1 VTLLD
6 AVLIVAAGL
15 AAGTINTI
23 VGSGSLITIPALL
36 ALGYPPLIA
45 NVSNNVGLVP
55 GSISGAWGYRRE
67 LAETGPALRRL
78 LPWCVAG
85 ASLGA
90 ALLLILPP
98 SVFGSVVVVLIA
110 LVVLL
115 VIVQPRL
122 AARLRKRTP
131 LQSHSPGS
139 SSPKHGVALALGLF
153 GASVYGG
160 YFGAAQGVI
169 YLALLSLLLV
179 EDMQVANAIKNV
191 LAVVVNGVAAVV
203 FIAVAHPDWAVV
215 GLIALG
221 ATVGGQLG
229 ARVGRRLPPTVL
241 RGVIV
246 VVGVLAIVAVLVR

>member
-1 VTLLD
+1 MSIFD

-15 AAGTINTI
+15 AAGMMNTI
-23 VGSGSLITIPALL
+23 VGSGSLITFPALL

-67 LAETGPALRRL
+67 LVGTAPVLRRL
-78 LPWCVAG
+78 LPWCFAG
-85 ASLGA
+85 AGLGA
-90 ALLLILPP
+90 TLLLVLPAT
-98 SVFGSVVVVLIA
+98 VFRSVVVVLIA
-110 LVVLL
+110 LAVLL

-122 AARLRKRTP
+122 AARLRDRAP
-131 LQSHSPGS
+131 LQSPSRGRTT
-139 SSPKHGVALALGLF
+139 ALALGLF

-179 EDMQVANAIKNV
+179 DDMQVANAIKNV
-191 LAVVVNGVAAVV
+191 LAAVVNGVAAVV

-221 ATVGGQLG
+221 AVIGGQLG
-229 ARVGRRLPPTVL
+229 AKVGRRLPPTAL

-246 VVGVLAIVAVLVR
+246 VVGVLAIVAVLVH

>member
-1 VTLLD
+1 MSILD

-15 AAGTINTI
+15 AAGTMNTI
-23 VGSGSLITIPALL
+23 VGSGSLITFPALL

-67 LAETGPALRRL
+67 LVGTAPVLRRL
-78 LPWCVAG
+78 LPWCFAG
-85 ASLGA
+85 AGLGA
-90 ALLLILPP
+90 TLLLVLPAT
-98 SVFGSVVVVLIA
+98 VFRSVVVVLIA
-110 LVVLL
+110 LAVLL

-122 AARLRKRTP
+122 AARLRDRAP
-131 LQSHSPGS
+131 LQSPSRGRTT
-139 SSPKHGVALALGLF
+139 ALALGLF

-179 EDMQVANAIKNV
+179 DDMQVANAIKNV
-191 LAVVVNGVAAVV
+191 LAAVVNGVAAVV

-221 ATVGGQLG
+221 AVIGGPLG
-229 ARVGRRLPPTVL
+229 AKVGRRLPPAVL

-246 VVGVLAIVAVLVR
+246 VVGVLAIVGVLVH

>member
-1 VTLLD
+1 
-6 AVLIVAAGL
+6 
-15 AAGTINTI
+15 
-23 VGSGSLITIPALL
+23 
-36 ALGYPPLIA
+36 
-45 NVSNNVGLVP
+45 
-55 GSISGAWGYRRE
+55 
-67 LAETGPALRRL
+67 
-78 LPWCVAG
+78 
-85 ASLGA
+85 
-90 ALLLILPP
+90 
-98 SVFGSVVVVLIA
+98 VVVVLIA
-110 LVVLL
+110 LAVLL

-122 AARLRKRTP
+122 ARRRKRTP
-131 LQSHSPGS
+131 QQSHSPGS
-139 SSPKHGVALALGLF
+139 SSLKHGVALALGLF

-229 ARVGRRLPPTVL
+229 AKVGRRLPPAVL

>member
-23 VGSGSLITIPALL
+23 VGSGSLITFPALL

-110 LVVLL
+110 LAVLL

-122 AARLRKRTP
+122 AVRLRKRTP

>member
-1 VTLLD
+1 MTLLD

-23 VGSGSLITIPALL
+23 VGSGSLITFPALL
-36 ALGYPPLIA
+36 ALGYPPLVA

-67 LAETGPALRRL
+67 LAGTAPALRRL

-90 ALLLILPP
+90 ALLLILPA

-110 LVVLL
+110 LAVLL

-122 AARLRKRTP
+122 ARRLKRTP
-131 LQSHSPGS
+131 QQSHSPGS

-229 ARVGRRLPPTVL
+229 AKVGRRLPPAVL

>member
-1 VTLLD
+1 MTLLD

-23 VGSGSLITIPALL
+23 VGSGSLITFPTLV
-36 ALGYPPLIA
+36 ALGYPPLLA
-45 NVSNNVGLVP
+45 NVTNNVGLVP

-67 LAETGPALRRL
+67 LAGTGAVLRRL

-85 ASLGA
+85 AGLGA
-90 ALLLILPP
+90 TLLLVLPAD
-98 SVFGSVVVVLIA
+98 VFRFVVVVLIA
-110 LVVLL
+110 LAVLL
-115 VIVQPRL
+115 VVVQPRL
-122 AARLRKRTP
+122 AARLRDRAP
-131 LQSHSPGS
+131 LQSPSRGRS
-139 SSPKHGVALALGLF
+139 AALVVGLF

-179 EDMQVANAIKNV
+179 DDLQVANAVKNV
-191 LAVVVNGVAAVV
+191 LAAVVNGVAAVV

-221 ATVGGQLG
+221 AIVGGQLG
-229 ARVGRRLPPTVL
+229 AGVGRRLPPRVL
-241 RGVIV
+241 RGIV
-246 VVGVLAIVAVLVR
+246 VAVGVLAIVAVLLR

>member
-6 AVLIVAAGL
+6 AVLILAAGL

-23 VGSGSLITIPALL
+23 VGSGSLITFPALL

-67 LAETGPALRRL
+67 LAGTAPALRRL

-90 ALLLILPP
+90 ALLLILPA

-110 LVVLL
+110 LAVLL

-122 AARLRKRTP
+122 ARRRKRTP
-131 LQSHSPGS
+131 QQSHSPGS

-169 YLALLSLLLV
+169 YLTLLSLLLV

-229 ARVGRRLPPTVL
+229 AKVGRRLPPAVL